1 MVHYGQF
8 NLQSIAYEI
17 KKHRKLVGDI
27 YLMGKGML
35 ASKAKIFLN
44 VAYVVRNSDEYA
56 SPSTNS

>member
-35 ASKAKIFLN
+35 ASKAKI
-44 VAYVVRNSDEYA
+44 
-56 SPSTNS
+56 